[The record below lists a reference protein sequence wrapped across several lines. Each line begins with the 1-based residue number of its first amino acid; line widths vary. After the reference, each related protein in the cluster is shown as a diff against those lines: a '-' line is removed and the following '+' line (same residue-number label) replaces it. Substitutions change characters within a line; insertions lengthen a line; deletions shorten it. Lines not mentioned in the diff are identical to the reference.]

1 MKKKLLSLLLVL
13 VMAAALL
20 PTAAFAGNTTQVTL
34 PDYLEPWRDYYT
46 IDNYDPYT
54 DSYGIYELNA
64 TFDSTQGDVN
74 YPRRANPGEMVSVWI
89 YPANGYKINQVFVK
103 LDEYGVE
110 WTSYGNASAIQFYMP
125 SHNVDISVSF
135 TPVGTGMYEL
145 GYVDYPDN
153 TVRVSFTDS
162 NGYSISSANAGDRVT
177 MTVNTVAGYKIK
189 SVSQNNYVGN
199 ITNGY
204 YSYDSTQ
211 FSYTFTMPSSDT
223 SFTINTEAAGAYSIS
238 VSSANSYYGSV
249 SIKNGIEKAN
259 RGDTVTFTVKPGYQY
274 ILKSVSVYTND
285 GYRSDVQVNRD
296 KYDWNTF
303 SFTMPAAN
311 VVIAPTYTSDY
322 YTVSVDADSHGT
334 VSVEAEP
341 AGTNAYY
348 GIKNEYVYI
357 NTDPNTGYKVKSVTV
372 YDKYNDSIKVYET
385 STSGRY
391 YFTMPDCNVT
401 VKVEFTPRTMTNPF
415 TDVRST
421 DWFYDAVNYVYSEG
435 IMDGT
440 SVYMF
445 SPNNATSRGMLVT
458 ILWRLAGQ
466 PVVTGTSFS
475 DVSSSSYY
483 YYAVLWASK
492 YGIVDGV
499 GNNKFAPDQA
509 ITREQFAVILYRYA
523 QHCGY
528 STSASSMLTGYADS
542 NKISSY
548 ALTAMRWACGAGL
561 FEGDERA
568 NLSPQ
573 GQTTRAAAAKL
584 LMTFE
589 ENVAK

>member
-13 VMAAALL
+13 VMAATLL
-20 PTAAFAGNTTQVTL
+20 PTGAFALQVEL
-34 PDYLEPWRDYYT
+34 PEYLEPWRPVYT

-54 DSYGIYELNA
+54 DSYGYYEI
-64 TFDSTQGDVN
+64 TPSCDSTKGSVTLSRN
-74 YPRRANPGEMVSVWI
+74 RANYGDNVTVQI
-89 YPANGYKINQVFVK
+89 YPAAGYRINTVFVQ
-103 LDEYGVE
+103 DYEGVRNYGDA
-110 WTSYGNASAIQFYMP
+110 YMIQFDCRGDT
-125 SHNVDISVSF
+125 VVEVSF
-135 TPVGTGMYEL
+135 IEVGTGMYEL

-162 NGYSISSANAGDRVT
+162 RGYAISSANEGDIVT
-177 MTVNTVAGYKIK
+177 MTVNTVSGYKIK
-189 SVSQNNYVGN
+189 SVAYNNSLGY
-199 ITNGY
+199 ITGGY

-211 FSYTFTMPSSDT
+211 FSYTFTMEARDT
-223 SFTINTEAAGAYSIS
+223 YFTINTEATGAYSIS

-259 RGDTVTFTVKPGYQY
+259 YGDTVTFTVRPAYQY

-285 GYRSDVQVNRD
+285 SYRQSIQVTRD

-303 SFTMPAAN
+303 SFTMPNAS

-322 YTVSVDADSHGT
+322 YTISVDGGSHGS
-334 VSVEAEP
+334 VSIEAEP
-341 AGTNAYY
+341 AGTNSYY
-348 GIKNEYVYI
+348 GIRNEYVYI
-357 NTDPNTGYKVKSVTV
+357 DATPNTGYKVKSVTV
-372 YDKYNDSIKVYET
+372 VDKYNDSIKVYES
-385 STSGRY
+385 STANRY
-391 YFTMPDCNVT
+391 YFTMPDSNVT
-401 VKVEFTPRTMTNPF
+401 VNVEFTPRVMSNPF

-475 DVSSSSYY
+475 DVSSSAYY

-492 YGIVDGV
+492 YGIVDGL
-499 GNNKFAPDQA
+499 GNNMFGPDQA

-528 STSASSMLTGYADS
+528 STSANSTLVGYADS

-568 NLSPQ
+568 NLNPQ

-584 LMTFE
+584 LMTFQ

>member
-13 VMAAALL
+13 VMAATLL
-20 PTAAFAGNTTQVTL
+20 PTGAFALQVEL
-34 PDYLEPWRDYYT
+34 PEYLEPWRDIYT
-46 IDNYDPYT
+46 PDNYDPYT
-54 DSYGIYELNA
+54 DSYGYYEI
-64 TFDSTQGDVN
+64 TPSYDSTKGSVTLSRN
-74 YPRRANPGEMVSVWI
+74 RANYEEDVVVQI
-89 YPANGYKINQVFVK
+89 YPANGYRINTVFVI
-103 LDEYGVE
+103 DNFGVRNFND
-110 WTSYGNASAIQFYMP
+110 SSMIQFTCRGDTT
-125 SHNVDISVSF
+125 VEVSF
-135 TPVGTGMYEL
+135 TEYGTGMYEL

-153 TVRVSFTDS
+153 TVRVSFTDYR
-162 NGYSISSANAGDRVT
+162 GYAISSANEGDIVN
-177 MTVNTVAGYKIK
+177 MTVNTVSGYKIK
-189 SVSQNNYVGN
+189 SVAYNNSLGY

-211 FSYTFTMPSSDT
+211 FTYQFKMPASDT
-223 SFTINTEAAGAYSIS
+223 SFTINTEATGNYTIS
-238 VSSANSYYGSV
+238 VSNANSYYGSV

-259 RGDTVTFTVKPGYQY
+259 YGDTVTFTVRPAYQY

-285 GYRSDVQVNRD
+285 SYRQSIQVTRD

-303 SFTMPAAN
+303 SFTMPASS

-322 YTVSVDADSHGT
+322 YTISVDGGSHGS
-334 VSVEAEP
+334 VSIEAEP
-341 AGTNAYY
+341 AGTNSYY
-348 GIKNEYVYI
+348 GIRNEYVYI
-357 NTDPNTGYKVKSVTV
+357 DATPNTGYKVKSVTV
-372 YDKYNDSIKVYET
+372 VDKYNDSIKVYES
-385 STSGRY
+385 STANRY
-391 YFTMPDCNVT
+391 YFTMPDSNVT
-401 VKVEFTPRTMTNPF
+401 VNVEFTPRVMSNPF

-458 ILWRLAGQ
+458 ILWRLAGE

-492 YGIVDGV
+492 YGIVDGL
-499 GNNKFAPDQA
+499 GNNMFGPDQA

-528 STSASSMLTGYADS
+528 STSANSTLVGYADS

-568 NLSPQ
+568 NLNPQ

-584 LMTFE
+584 LMTFQ

>member
-13 VMAAALL
+13 VMAATLL
-20 PTAAFAGNTTQVTL
+20 PTGAFALQVEL
-34 PDYLEPWRDYYT
+34 PPYLEPWRPVYT

-54 DSYGIYELNA
+54 DSYGYYEI
-64 TFDSTQGDVN
+64 TPSCDSTKGSVTLSRN
-74 YPRRANPGEMVSVWI
+74 RANYGDNVTVQI
-89 YPANGYKINQVFVK
+89 YPAAGYRINTVFVQ
-103 LDEYGVE
+103 DYEGVRNYGDA
-110 WTSYGNASAIQFYMP
+110 YMIQFDCRGDT
-125 SHNVDISVSF
+125 VVEVSF
-135 TPVGTGMYEL
+135 IEVGTGMYEL

-162 NGYSISSANAGDRVT
+162 RGYAISSANQGDTVT
-177 MTVNTVAGYKIK
+177 MTVNTVSGYKIK
-189 SVSQNNYVGN
+189 SVAYSNSLGY
-199 ITNGY
+199 ITGGY

-211 FSYTFTMPSSDT
+211 FSYTFTMEARDT
-223 SFTINTEAAGAYSIS
+223 YFTINTEATGAYSIS

-259 RGDTVTFTVKPGYQY
+259 YGDTVTFTVRPAYQY

-285 GYRSDVQVNRD
+285 SYRQSIQVTRD

-303 SFTMPAAN
+303 SFTMPNAS

-322 YTVSVDADSHGT
+322 YTISVDGGSHGS
-334 VSVEAEP
+334 VSIEAEP
-341 AGTNAYY
+341 AGTNSYY
-348 GIKNEYVYI
+348 GIRNEYVYI
-357 NTDPNTGYKVKSVTV
+357 DATPNTGYKVKSVTV
-372 YDKYNDSIKVYET
+372 VDKYNDSIKVYES
-385 STSGRY
+385 STANRY
-391 YFTMPDCNVT
+391 YFTMPDSNVT
-401 VKVEFTPRTMTNPF
+401 VNVEFTPRVMSNPF

-458 ILWRLAGQ
+458 ILWRLAGE

-492 YGIVDGV
+492 YGIVDGL
-499 GNNKFAPDQA
+499 GNNMFGPDQA

-528 STSASSMLTGYADS
+528 STSANSTLVGYADS

-568 NLSPQ
+568 NLNPQ

-584 LMTFE
+584 LMTFQ

>member
-13 VMAAALL
+13 VMAATLL
-20 PTAAFAGNTTQVTL
+20 PTGAFALQVEL
-34 PDYLEPWRDYYT
+34 PEYLEPWRPVYT

-54 DSYGIYELNA
+54 DSYGYYEI
-64 TFDSTQGDVN
+64 TPSCDSTKGSVTLSRN
-74 YPRRANPGEMVSVWI
+74 RANYGDNVTVQI
-89 YPANGYKINQVFVK
+89 YPAAGYRINTVFVQ
-103 LDEYGVE
+103 DYEGVRNYGDA
-110 WTSYGNASAIQFYMP
+110 YMIQFDCRGDT
-125 SHNVDISVSF
+125 VVEVSF
-135 TPVGTGMYEL
+135 IEVGTGMYEL

-162 NGYSISSANAGDRVT
+162 RGYAISSANEGDIVT
-177 MTVNTVAGYKIK
+177 MTVNTVSGYKIK
-189 SVSQNNYVGN
+189 SVAYNNSLGY
-199 ITNGY
+199 ITGGY

-211 FSYTFTMPSSDT
+211 FSYTFTMEDRDT
-223 SFTINTEAAGAYSIS
+223 YFTINTEATGNYTIS
-238 VSSANSYYGSV
+238 VSNANSYYGSV

-259 RGDTVTFTVKPGYQY
+259 YGDTVTFTVRPAYQY

-285 GYRSDVQVNRD
+285 SYRQSIQVTRD

-303 SFTMPAAN
+303 SFTMPNAS

-322 YTVSVDADSHGT
+322 YTISVDGGSHGS
-334 VSVEAEP
+334 VSIEAEP
-341 AGTNAYY
+341 AGTNSYY
-348 GIKNEYVYI
+348 GIRNEYVYI
-357 NTDPNTGYKVKSVTV
+357 DATPNTGYKVKSVTV
-372 YDKYNDSIKVYET
+372 VDKYNDSIKVYES
-385 STSGRY
+385 STANRY
-391 YFTMPDCNVT
+391 YFTMPDSNVT
-401 VKVEFTPRTMTNPF
+401 VNVEFTPRVMSNPF
-415 TDVRST
+415 TDVKST

-458 ILWRLAGQ
+458 ILWRLAGE

-492 YGIVDGV
+492 YGIVDGL
-499 GNNKFAPDQA
+499 GNNMFGPDQA

-528 STSASSMLTGYADS
+528 STSANSTLVGYADS

-568 NLSPQ
+568 NLNPQ

-584 LMTFE
+584 LMTFQ

>member
-13 VMAAALL
+13 VMAATLL
-20 PTAAFAGNTTQVTL
+20 PTGAFALQVEL
-34 PDYLEPWRDYYT
+34 PSYLEPWRDIYT
-46 IDNYDPYT
+46 PDNYDPYT
-54 DSYGIYELNA
+54 DSYGYYEI
-64 TFDSTQGDVN
+64 TPSYDSTKGSVTLSRN
-74 YPRRANPGEMVSVWI
+74 RANYDDTVLVQI
-89 YPANGYKINQVFVK
+89 YPANGYRINTVFVI
-103 LDEYGVE
+103 DNYGVRNYND
-110 WTSYGNASAIQFYMP
+110 SSMIQFTCRGDTT
-125 SHNVDISVSF
+125 VEVSF
-135 TPVGTGMYEL
+135 TEYGYGMYEL
-145 GYVDYPDN
+145 GYIDYPDN
-153 TVRVSFTDS
+153 TVSVSFTDAR
-162 NGYSISSANAGDRVT
+162 GYSIGSANAGDIVN
-177 MTVNTVAGYKIK
+177 MTVNAKSGYKIK
-189 SVSQNNYVGN
+189 SVSYSNYLGN

-204 YSYDSTQ
+204 YSYDSTRFTYQ
-211 FSYTFTMPSSDT
+211 FTMPASDT
-223 SFTINTEAAGAYSIS
+223 YFTINTEATGNYTIS
-238 VSSANSYYGSV
+238 VSNANSYYGSV

-259 RGDTVTFTVKPGYQY
+259 YGDTVTFTVRPAYQY

-285 GYRSDVQVNRD
+285 GYRSEVQVTRD

-303 SFTMPAAN
+303 SFTMPAAG

-322 YTVSVDADSHGT
+322 YTISVDGGSHGS
-334 VSVEAEP
+334 VSIEAEP
-341 AGTNAYY
+341 AGTNSYY
-348 GIKNEYVYI
+348 GIRNEYVYI
-357 NTDPNTGYKVKSVTV
+357 DATPNTGYKVKSVTV
-372 YDKYNDSIKVYET
+372 VDKYNDSIKVYES
-385 STSGRY
+385 STANRY
-391 YFTMPDCNVT
+391 YFTMPDSNVT
-401 VKVEFTPRTMTNPF
+401 VNVEFTPRVMSNPF
-415 TDVRST
+415 TDVKST

-458 ILWRLAGQ
+458 ILWRLAGE

-492 YGIVDGV
+492 YGIIDGL
-499 GNNKFAPDQA
+499 GNNMFGPDQA

-528 STSASSMLTGYADS
+528 STSANSTLVGYADS

-568 NLSPQ
+568 NLNPQ

-584 LMTFE
+584 LMTFQ

>member
-13 VMAAALL
+13 VMAATLL
-20 PTAAFAGNTTQVTL
+20 PTGAFALQVEL
-34 PDYLEPWRDYYT
+34 PPYLEPWRPVYT

-54 DSYGIYELNA
+54 DSYGYYEI
-64 TFDSTQGDVN
+64 TPSYDSTKGSVTLSRN
-74 YPRRANPGEMVSVWI
+74 RANYEEDVVVQI
-89 YPANGYKINQVFVK
+89 YPANGYRINTVFVI
-103 LDEYGVE
+103 DNFGVRNFND
-110 WTSYGNASAIQFYMP
+110 SSMIQFTCRGDTT
-125 SHNVDISVSF
+125 VEVSF
-135 TPVGTGMYEL
+135 TEYGTGMYEL

-153 TVRVSFTDS
+153 TVRVSFTDYR
-162 NGYSISSANAGDRVT
+162 GYAISSANEGDIVN
-177 MTVNTVAGYKIK
+177 MTVNTVSGYKIK
-189 SVSQNNYVGN
+189 SVAYNNSLGY
-199 ITNGY
+199 ITGGY

-211 FSYTFTMPSSDT
+211 FTYQFTMEARDT
-223 SFTINTEAAGAYSIS
+223 YFTINTEATGNYTIS
-238 VSSANSYYGSV
+238 VSNANSYYGSV

-259 RGDTVTFTVKPGYQY
+259 YGDTVTFTVRPAYQY

-285 GYRSDVQVNRD
+285 SYRQSIQVTRD

-303 SFTMPAAN
+303 SFTMPNAS

-322 YTVSVDADSHGT
+322 YTISVDGGSHGS
-334 VSVEAEP
+334 VSIEAEP
-341 AGTNAYY
+341 AGTNSYY
-348 GIKNEYVYI
+348 GIRNEYVYI
-357 NTDPNTGYKVKSVTV
+357 DATPNTGYKVKSVTV
-372 YDKYNDSIKVYET
+372 VDKYNDSIKVYES
-385 STSGRY
+385 STANRY
-391 YFTMPDCNVT
+391 YFTMPDSNVT
-401 VKVEFTPRTMTNPF
+401 VNVEFTPRVMSNPF

-458 ILWRLAGQ
+458 ILWRLAGE

-475 DVSSSSYY
+475 DVSSSAYY

-492 YGIVDGV
+492 YGIVDGL
-499 GNNKFAPDQA
+499 GNNMFGPDQA

-528 STSASSMLTGYADS
+528 STSANSTLVGYADS

-568 NLSPQ
+568 NLNPQ

-584 LMTFE
+584 LMTFQ

>member
-13 VMAAALL
+13 VMAATLL
-20 PTAAFAGNTTQVTL
+20 PTGAFALQVEL
-34 PDYLEPWRDYYT
+34 PEYLEPWRDIYT
-46 IDNYDPYT
+46 PDNYDPYT
-54 DSYGIYELNA
+54 DSYGYYEI
-64 TFDSTQGDVN
+64 TPSYDSTKGSVTLSRN
-74 YPRRANPGEMVSVWI
+74 RANYEEDVVVQI
-89 YPANGYKINQVFVK
+89 YPANGYRINTVFVI
-103 LDEYGVE
+103 DNFGVRNFND
-110 WTSYGNASAIQFYMP
+110 SSMIQFTCRGDTT
-125 SHNVDISVSF
+125 VEVSF
-135 TPVGTGMYEL
+135 TEYGTGMYEL

-153 TVRVSFTDS
+153 TVRVSFTDYR
-162 NGYSISSANAGDRVT
+162 GYAISSANEGDIVN
-177 MTVNTVAGYKIK
+177 MTVNTVSGYKIK
-189 SVSQNNYVGN
+189 SVAYNNSLGY
-199 ITNGY
+199 ITGGY

-211 FSYTFTMPSSDT
+211 FTYQFTMEARDT
-223 SFTINTEAAGAYSIS
+223 YFTINTEATGNYTIS
-238 VSSANSYYGSV
+238 VSNANSYYGSV

-259 RGDTVTFTVKPGYQY
+259 YGDTVTFTVRPAYQY
-274 ILKSVSVYTND
+274 LLKSVSVYTND
-285 GYRSDVQVNRD
+285 SYRQSIQVTRD

-303 SFTMPAAN
+303 SFTMPNAS

-322 YTVSVDADSHGT
+322 YTISVDGGSHGS
-334 VSVEAEP
+334 VSIEAEP
-341 AGTNAYY
+341 AGTNSYY
-348 GIKNEYVYI
+348 GIRNEYVYI
-357 NTDPNTGYKVKSVTV
+357 DATPNTGYKVKSVTV
-372 YDKYNDSIKVYET
+372 VDKYNDSIRVYES
-385 STSGRY
+385 STANRY
-391 YFTMPDCNVT
+391 YFTMPDSNVT
-401 VKVEFTPRTMTNPF
+401 VNVEFTPRVMSNPF

-458 ILWRLAGQ
+458 ILWRLAGE

-475 DVSSSSYY
+475 DVSSSAYY

-492 YGIVDGV
+492 YGIVDGL
-499 GNNKFAPDQA
+499 GNNMFGPDQA

-528 STSASSMLTGYADS
+528 STSANSTLVGYADS

-568 NLSPQ
+568 NLNPQ

-584 LMTFE
+584 LMTFQ

>member
-13 VMAAALL
+13 VMAATLL
-20 PTAAFAGNTTQVTL
+20 PTGAFALQVEL
-34 PDYLEPWRDYYT
+34 PPYLEPWRDIYT
-46 IDNYDPYT
+46 PDNYDPYT
-54 DSYGIYELNA
+54 DSYGYYEI
-64 TFDSTQGDVN
+64 TPSYDSTKGSVTLSRN
-74 YPRRANPGEMVSVWI
+74 RANYEEDVVVQI
-89 YPANGYKINQVFVK
+89 YPANGYRINTVFVI
-103 LDEYGVE
+103 DNFGVRNFND
-110 WTSYGNASAIQFYMP
+110 SSMIQFTCRGDTT
-125 SHNVDISVSF
+125 VEVSF
-135 TPVGTGMYEL
+135 TEYGTGMYEL

-153 TVRVSFTDS
+153 TVRVSFTDYR
-162 NGYSISSANAGDRVT
+162 GYAISSANEGDIVN
-177 MTVNTVAGYKIK
+177 MTVNTVSGYKIK
-189 SVSQNNYVGN
+189 SVTQNNYVGN

-211 FSYTFTMPSSDT
+211 FTYQFTMEARDT
-223 SFTINTEAAGAYSIS
+223 YFTINTEATGNYTIS
-238 VSSANSYYGSV
+238 VSNANSYYGSV

-259 RGDTVTFTVKPGYQY
+259 YGDTVTFTVRPAYQY

-285 GYRSDVQVNRD
+285 SYRQSIQVTRD

-303 SFTMPAAN
+303 SFTMPAAG

-322 YTVSVDADSHGT
+322 YTISVDGGSHGS
-334 VSVEAEP
+334 VSIEAEP
-341 AGTNAYY
+341 AGTNSYY
-348 GIKNEYVYI
+348 GIRNEYVYI
-357 NTDPNTGYKVKSVTV
+357 DATPNTGYKVKSVTV
-372 YDKYNDSIKVYET
+372 VDKYNDSIKVYES
-385 STSGRY
+385 STANRY
-391 YFTMPDCNVT
+391 YFTMPDSNVT
-401 VKVEFTPRTMTNPF
+401 VNVEFTPRVMSNPF

-492 YGIVDGV
+492 YGIVDGL
-499 GNNKFAPDQA
+499 GNNMFGPDQA

-528 STSASSMLTGYADS
+528 STSANSTLVGYADS

-568 NLSPQ
+568 NLNPQ

-584 LMTFE
+584 LMTFQ

>member
-13 VMAAALL
+13 VMAATLL
-20 PTAAFAGNTTQVTL
+20 PTGAFALQVEL
-34 PDYLEPWRDYYT
+34 PEYLEPWRDIYT
-46 IDNYDPYT
+46 PDNYDPYT
-54 DSYGIYELNA
+54 DSYGYYEI
-64 TFDSTQGDVN
+64 TPSYDSTKGSVTLSRN
-74 YPRRANPGEMVSVWI
+74 RANYKEDVVVQI
-89 YPANGYKINQVFVK
+89 YPANGYRINTVFVI
-103 LDEYGVE
+103 DNFGVRNFND
-110 WTSYGNASAIQFYMP
+110 SSMIQFTCRGDTT
-125 SHNVDISVSF
+125 VEVSF
-135 TPVGTGMYEL
+135 TEYGTGMYEL

-162 NGYSISSANAGDRVT
+162 RGYAISSANQGDTVT
-177 MTVNTVAGYKIK
+177 MTVNTVSGYKIK
-189 SVSQNNYVGN
+189 SVAYNNSLGY
-199 ITNGY
+199 ITGGY

-211 FSYTFTMPSSDT
+211 FSYTFTMEDRDT
-223 SFTINTEAAGAYSIS
+223 YFTINTEATGNYTIS
-238 VSSANSYYGSV
+238 VSNANSYYGSV

-259 RGDTVTFTVKPGYQY
+259 YGDTVTFTVRPAYQY

-285 GYRSDVQVNRD
+285 SYRQSIQVTRD

-303 SFTMPAAN
+303 SFTMPAAG

-322 YTVSVDADSHGT
+322 YTISVDGGSHGS
-334 VSVEAEP
+334 VSIEAEP
-341 AGTNAYY
+341 AGTNSYY
-348 GIKNEYVYI
+348 GIRNEYVYI
-357 NTDPNTGYKVKSVTV
+357 DATPNTGYKVKSVTV
-372 YDKYNDSIKVYET
+372 VDKYNDSIKVYES
-385 STSGRY
+385 STANRY
-391 YFTMPDCNVT
+391 YFTMPDSNVT
-401 VKVEFTPRTMTNPF
+401 VKVEFTPRVMSNPF

-458 ILWRLAGQ
+458 ILWRLAGE

-492 YGIVDGV
+492 YGIVDGL
-499 GNNKFAPDQA
+499 GNNMFGPDQA

-528 STSASSMLTGYADS
+528 STSANSTLVGYADS

-568 NLSPQ
+568 NLNPQ

-584 LMTFE
+584 LMTFQ

>member
-13 VMAAALL
+13 VMAATLL
-20 PTAAFAGNTTQVTL
+20 PSSAFAYQEIVN
-34 PDYLEPWRDYYT
+34 DYDPWRDYYT
-46 IDNYDPYT
+46 IDNYDPNTGDTGYYAIET
-54 DSYGIYELNA
+54 SYEK
-64 TFDSTQGDVN
+64 TQGSV
-74 YPRRANPGEMVSVWI
+74 YVSSTRADYDEMVTVQV
-89 YPANGYKINQVFVK
+89 YPANGYKINTIFVQ
-103 LDEYGVE
+103 DGNGVRNFN
-110 WTSYGNASAIQFYMP
+110 GASAFQFKCYGDTM
-125 SHNVDISVSF
+125 IEVSF
-135 TPVGTGMYEL
+135 IEVGTGMYEL

-153 TVRVSFTDS
+153 TVRVSFTDYR
-162 NGYSISSANAGDRVT
+162 GYAISSANAGETVN

-189 SVSQNNYVGN
+189 SVTQNNYVGN

-223 SFTINTEAAGAYSIS
+223 YFTINTEAAGAYSIS
-238 VSSANSYYGSV
+238 VSSANSFYGSV

-259 RGDTVTFTVKPGYQY
+259 YGDTVTFTVKPGYQY

-285 GYRSDVQVNRD
+285 SYKSTVQVTRD

-303 SFTMPAAN
+303 SFTMPNAS

-322 YTVSVDADSHGT
+322 YTISVDGGSHGS
-334 VSVEAEP
+334 VSIEAEP

-348 GIKNEYVYI
+348 GIHNEYVYV
-357 NTDPNTGYKVKSVTV
+357 TADPNSGYKVKSVTV
-372 YDKYNDSIKVYET
+372 YDKYNDSIRVYES
-385 STSGRY
+385 STANRY
-391 YFTMPDCNVT
+391 YFTMPDSNVT
-401 VKVEFTPRTMTNPF
+401 VNVEFTPRVMSNPF

-458 ILWRLAGQ
+458 ILWRLAGE

-492 YGIVDGV
+492 YGIVDGL
-499 GNNKFAPDQA
+499 GNNMFGPDQA

-528 STSASSMLTGYADS
+528 STSANSTLVGYADS

-568 NLSPQ
+568 NLNPQ

-584 LMTFE
+584 LMTFQ

>member
-13 VMAAALL
+13 VMAATLL
-20 PTAAFAGNTTQVTL
+20 PTGAFALQVEL
-34 PDYLEPWRDYYT
+34 PPYLEPWRPVYT

-54 DSYGIYELNA
+54 DSYGYYEI
-64 TFDSTQGDVN
+64 TPSCDSTKGSVTLSRN
-74 YPRRANPGEMVSVWI
+74 RANYGDNVTVQI
-89 YPANGYKINQVFVK
+89 YPAAGYRINTVFVQ
-103 LDEYGVE
+103 DYEGVRNYGDA
-110 WTSYGNASAIQFYMP
+110 YMIQFDCRGDT
-125 SHNVDISVSF
+125 VVEVSF
-135 TPVGTGMYEL
+135 IEVGTGMYEL

-162 NGYSISSANAGDRVT
+162 RGYAISSANEGDIVT
-177 MTVNTVAGYKIK
+177 MTVNTVSGYKIK
-189 SVSQNNYVGN
+189 SVAYNNSLGY
-199 ITNGY
+199 ITGGY

-211 FSYTFTMPSSDT
+211 FSYTFTMEDRDT
-223 SFTINTEAAGAYSIS
+223 YFTINTEATGNYTIS
-238 VSSANSYYGSV
+238 VSNANSYYGSV

-259 RGDTVTFTVKPGYQY
+259 YGDTVTFTVRPAYQY
-274 ILKSVSVYTND
+274 LLKSVSVYTND
-285 GYRSDVQVNRD
+285 SYRQSIQVTRD

-303 SFTMPAAN
+303 SFTMPAAG

-322 YTVSVDADSHGT
+322 YTISVDGGSHGS
-334 VSVEAEP
+334 VSIEAEP
-341 AGTNAYY
+341 AGINSYY
-348 GIKNEYVYI
+348 GIRNEYVYI
-357 NTDPNTGYKVKSVTV
+357 DATPNTGYKVKSVTV
-372 YDKYNDSIKVYET
+372 VDKYNDSIKVYES
-385 STSGRY
+385 STANRY
-391 YFTMPDCNVT
+391 YFTMPDSNVT
-401 VKVEFTPRTMTNPF
+401 VNVEFTPRVMSNPF

-458 ILWRLAGQ
+458 ILWRLAGE

-492 YGIVDGV
+492 YGIVDGL
-499 GNNKFAPDQA
+499 GNNMFGPDQA

-528 STSASSMLTGYADS
+528 STSANSTLVGYADS

-568 NLSPQ
+568 NLNPQ

-584 LMTFE
+584 LMTFQ

>member
-13 VMAAALL
+13 VMAATLL
-20 PTAAFAGNTTQVTL
+20 PTGAFALQVEL
-34 PDYLEPWRDYYT
+34 PEYLEPWRPVYT

-54 DSYGIYELNA
+54 DSYGYYEI
-64 TFDSTQGDVN
+64 TPSCDSTKGSVTLSRN
-74 YPRRANPGEMVSVWI
+74 RANYGDNVTVQI
-89 YPANGYKINQVFVK
+89 YPAAGYRINTVFVQ
-103 LDEYGVE
+103 DYEGVRNYGDA
-110 WTSYGNASAIQFYMP
+110 YMIQFDCRGDT
-125 SHNVDISVSF
+125 VVEVSF
-135 TPVGTGMYEL
+135 IEVGTGMYEL

-162 NGYSISSANAGDRVT
+162 RGYAISSANEGDIVT
-177 MTVNTVAGYKIK
+177 MTVNTVSGYKIK
-189 SVSQNNYVGN
+189 SVAYNNSLGY
-199 ITNGY
+199 ITGGY

-211 FSYTFTMPSSDT
+211 FSYTFTMEDRDT
-223 SFTINTEAAGAYSIS
+223 YFTINTEATGNYTIS
-238 VSSANSYYGSV
+238 VSNANSYYGSV

-259 RGDTVTFTVKPGYQY
+259 YGDTVTFTVRPAYQY
-274 ILKSVSVYTND
+274 LLKSVSVYTND
-285 GYRSDVQVNRD
+285 SYRQSIQVTRD

-303 SFTMPAAN
+303 SFTMPNAS

-322 YTVSVDADSHGT
+322 YTISVDGGSHGS
-334 VSVEAEP
+334 VSIEAEP
-341 AGTNAYY
+341 AGTNSYY
-348 GIKNEYVYI
+348 GIRNEYVYI
-357 NTDPNTGYKVKSVTV
+357 DATPNTGYKVKSVTV
-372 YDKYNDSIKVYET
+372 VDKYNDSIKVYES
-385 STSGRY
+385 STANRY
-391 YFTMPDCNVT
+391 YFTMPDSNVT
-401 VKVEFTPRTMTNPF
+401 VNVEFTPRVMSNPF

-458 ILWRLAGQ
+458 ILWRLAGE

-492 YGIVDGV
+492 YGIVDGL
-499 GNNKFAPDQA
+499 GNNMFGPDQA

-528 STSASSMLTGYADS
+528 STSANSTLVGYADS

-568 NLSPQ
+568 NLNPQ

-584 LMTFE
+584 LMTFQ

>member
-13 VMAAALL
+13 VMAATLL
-20 PTAAFAGNTTQVTL
+20 PTGAFALQVEL
-34 PDYLEPWRDYYT
+34 PEYLEPWRDIYT
-46 IDNYDPYT
+46 PDNYDPYT
-54 DSYGIYELNA
+54 DSYGYYEI
-64 TFDSTQGDVN
+64 TPSYDSTKGSVTLSRN
-74 YPRRANPGEMVSVWI
+74 RANYEEDVVVQI
-89 YPANGYKINQVFVK
+89 YPANGYRINTVFVI
-103 LDEYGVE
+103 DNFGVRNFND
-110 WTSYGNASAIQFYMP
+110 SSMIQFTCRGDTT
-125 SHNVDISVSF
+125 VEVSF
-135 TPVGTGMYEL
+135 TEYGTGMYEL

-153 TVRVSFTDS
+153 TVRVSFTDYR
-162 NGYSISSANAGDRVT
+162 GYAISSANEGDIVN
-177 MTVNTVAGYKIK
+177 MTVNTVSGYKIK
-189 SVSQNNYVGN
+189 SVAYNNSLGY
-199 ITNGY
+199 ITGGY

-211 FSYTFTMPSSDT
+211 FSYTFTMEDRDT
-223 SFTINTEAAGAYSIS
+223 YFTINTEATGNYTIS
-238 VSSANSYYGSV
+238 VSNANSYYGSV

-259 RGDTVTFTVKPGYQY
+259 YGDTVTFTVRPAYQY

-285 GYRSDVQVNRD
+285 SYRQSIQVTRD

-303 SFTMPAAN
+303 SFTMPNAS

-322 YTVSVDADSHGT
+322 YTISVDGGSHGS
-334 VSVEAEP
+334 VSIEAEP
-341 AGTNAYY
+341 AGTNSYY
-348 GIKNEYVYI
+348 GIRNEYVYI
-357 NTDPNTGYKVKSVTV
+357 DATPNTGYKVKSVTV
-372 YDKYNDSIKVYET
+372 VDKYNDSIRVYES
-385 STSGRY
+385 STANRY
-391 YFTMPDCNVT
+391 YFTMPDSNVT
-401 VKVEFTPRTMTNPF
+401 VNVEFTPRVMSNPF

-435 IMDGT
+435 IMNGT

-475 DVSSSSYY
+475 DVSSSAYY

-492 YGIVDGV
+492 YGIVDGL
-499 GNNKFAPDQA
+499 GNNMFGPDQA

-528 STSASSMLTGYADS
+528 STSANSTLVGYADS

-568 NLSPQ
+568 NLNPQ

-584 LMTFE
+584 LMTFQ

>member
-13 VMAAALL
+13 VMAATLL
-20 PTAAFAGNTTQVTL
+20 PTGAFALQVEL
-34 PDYLEPWRDYYT
+34 PPYLEPWRPVYT

-54 DSYGIYELNA
+54 DSYGYYEI
-64 TFDSTQGDVN
+64 TPSCDSTKGSVTLSRN
-74 YPRRANPGEMVSVWI
+74 RANYGDNVTVQI
-89 YPANGYKINQVFVK
+89 YPAAGYRINTVFVQ
-103 LDEYGVE
+103 DYEGVRNYGDA
-110 WTSYGNASAIQFYMP
+110 YMIQFDCRGDT
-125 SHNVDISVSF
+125 VVEVSF
-135 TPVGTGMYEL
+135 IEVGTGMYEL

-162 NGYSISSANAGDRVT
+162 RGYAISSANEGDIVT
-177 MTVNTVAGYKIK
+177 MTVNTVSGYKIK
-189 SVSQNNYVGN
+189 SVAYNNSLGY
-199 ITNGY
+199 ITGGY

-211 FSYTFTMPSSDT
+211 FSYTFTMEDRDT
-223 SFTINTEAAGAYSIS
+223 YFTINTEATGNYTIS
-238 VSSANSYYGSV
+238 VSNANSYYGSV

-259 RGDTVTFTVKPGYQY
+259 YGDTVTFTVRPAYQY
-274 ILKSVSVYTND
+274 LLKSVSVYTND
-285 GYRSDVQVNRD
+285 SYRQSIQVTRD

-303 SFTMPAAN
+303 SFTMPNAS

-322 YTVSVDADSHGT
+322 YTISVDGGSHGS
-334 VSVEAEP
+334 VSIEAEP
-341 AGTNAYY
+341 AGTNSYY
-348 GIKNEYVYI
+348 GIRNEYVYI
-357 NTDPNTGYKVKSVTV
+357 DATPNTGYKVKSVTV
-372 YDKYNDSIKVYET
+372 VDKYNDSIKVYES
-385 STSGRY
+385 STANRY
-391 YFTMPDCNVT
+391 YFTMPDSNVT
-401 VKVEFTPRTMTNPF
+401 VNVEFTPRVMSNPF

-458 ILWRLAGQ
+458 ILWRLAGE

-492 YGIVDGV
+492 YGIVDGL
-499 GNNKFAPDQA
+499 GNNMFGPDQA

-528 STSASSMLTGYADS
+528 STSANSTLVGYADS

-568 NLSPQ
+568 NLNPQ

-584 LMTFE
+584 LMTFQ

>member
-13 VMAAALL
+13 VMAATLL
-20 PTAAFAGNTTQVTL
+20 PTGAFALQVEL
-34 PDYLEPWRDYYT
+34 PEYLEPWRPVYT

-54 DSYGIYELNA
+54 DSYGYYEI
-64 TFDSTQGDVN
+64 TPSYDSTKGSVTLSRN
-74 YPRRANPGEMVSVWI
+74 RANYKEDVVVQI
-89 YPANGYKINQVFVK
+89 YPANGYRINTVFVI
-103 LDEYGVE
+103 DNFGVRNFND
-110 WTSYGNASAIQFYMP
+110 SSMIQFTCRGDTT
-125 SHNVDISVSF
+125 VEVSF
-135 TPVGTGMYEL
+135 TEYGTGMYEL
-145 GYVDYPDN
+145 GYIDYPDN
-153 TVRVSFTDS
+153 TVSVSFTDAR
-162 NGYSISSANAGDRVT
+162 GYSIGSANAGDIVN
-177 MTVNTVAGYKIK
+177 MTVNAKSGYKIK
-189 SVSQNNYVGN
+189 SVSYSNYLGN

-211 FSYTFTMPSSDT
+211 FTYQFAMPASNT
-223 SFTINTEAAGAYSIS
+223 YFTINTEATGNYTIS
-238 VSSANSYYGSV
+238 VSNANSYYGSV

-259 RGDTVTFTVKPGYQY
+259 YGDTVTFTVRPAYQY
-274 ILKSVSVYTND
+274 LLKSVSVYTND
-285 GYRSDVQVNRD
+285 SYRQSIQVTRD

-303 SFTMPAAN
+303 SFTMPNAS

-322 YTVSVDADSHGT
+322 YTISVDGGSHGS
-334 VSVEAEP
+334 VSIEAEP
-341 AGTNAYY
+341 AGTNSYY
-348 GIKNEYVYI
+348 GIRNEYVYI
-357 NTDPNTGYKVKSVTV
+357 DATPNTGYKVKSVTV
-372 YDKYNDSIKVYET
+372 VDKYNDSIKVYES
-385 STSGRY
+385 STANRY
-391 YFTMPDCNVT
+391 YFTMPDSNVT
-401 VKVEFTPRTMTNPF
+401 VKVEFTPRVMSNPF

-475 DVSSSSYY
+475 DVSSSAYY

-492 YGIVDGV
+492 YGIVDGL
-499 GNNKFAPDQA
+499 GNNMFGPDQA

-528 STSASSMLTGYADS
+528 STSANSTLVGYADS

-568 NLSPQ
+568 NLNPQ

-584 LMTFE
+584 LMTFQ

>member
-13 VMAAALL
+13 VMAATLL
-20 PTAAFAGNTTQVTL
+20 PTGAFALQVEL
-34 PDYLEPWRDYYT
+34 PEYLEPWRPVYT

-54 DSYGIYELNA
+54 DSYGYYEI
-64 TFDSTQGDVN
+64 TPSCDSTKGSVTLSRN
-74 YPRRANPGEMVSVWI
+74 RANYGDNVTVQI
-89 YPANGYKINQVFVK
+89 YPAAGYRINTVFVQ
-103 LDEYGVE
+103 DYEGVRNYGDA
-110 WTSYGNASAIQFYMP
+110 YMIQFDCRGDT
-125 SHNVDISVSF
+125 VVEVSF
-135 TPVGTGMYEL
+135 IEVGTGMYEL

-162 NGYSISSANAGDRVT
+162 RGYAISSANEGDIVT
-177 MTVNTVAGYKIK
+177 MTVNTVSGYKIK
-189 SVSQNNYVGN
+189 SVAYNNSLGY
-199 ITNGY
+199 ITGGY

-211 FSYTFTMPSSDT
+211 FSYTFTMEDRDT
-223 SFTINTEAAGAYSIS
+223 YFTINTEATGAYSIS

-259 RGDTVTFTVKPGYQY
+259 YGDTVTFTVRPAYQY

-285 GYRSDVQVNRD
+285 SYRQSIQVTRD

-303 SFTMPAAN
+303 GFTMPAAG

-322 YTVSVDADSHGT
+322 YTISVDGGSHGS
-334 VSVEAEP
+334 VSIEAEP
-341 AGTNAYY
+341 AGTNSYY
-348 GIKNEYVYI
+348 GIRNEYVYI
-357 NTDPNTGYKVKSVTV
+357 DATPNTGYKVKSVTV
-372 YDKYNDSIKVYET
+372 VDKYNDSIKVYES
-385 STSGRY
+385 STANRY
-391 YFTMPDCNVT
+391 YFTMPDSNVT
-401 VKVEFTPRTMTNPF
+401 VNVEFTPRVMSNPF
-415 TDVRST
+415 TDVKST

-435 IMDGT
+435 IMNGT

-475 DVSSSSYY
+475 DVSSSAYY

-492 YGIVDGV
+492 YGIVDGL
-499 GNNKFAPDQA
+499 GNNMFGPDQA

-528 STSASSMLTGYADS
+528 STSANSTLVGYADS

-568 NLSPQ
+568 NLNPQ

-584 LMTFE
+584 LMTFQ

>member
-13 VMAAALL
+13 VMAATLL
-20 PTAAFAGNTTQVTL
+20 PTGAFALQVEL
-34 PDYLEPWRDYYT
+34 PEYLEPWRPVYT

-54 DSYGIYELNA
+54 DSYGYYEI
-64 TFDSTQGDVN
+64 TPSCDSTKGSVTLSRN
-74 YPRRANPGEMVSVWI
+74 RANYGDNVTVQI
-89 YPANGYKINQVFVK
+89 YPAAGYRINTVFVQ
-103 LDEYGVE
+103 DYEGVRNYGDA
-110 WTSYGNASAIQFYMP
+110 YMIQFDCRGDT
-125 SHNVDISVSF
+125 VVEVSF
-135 TPVGTGMYEL
+135 IEVGTGMYEL

-162 NGYSISSANAGDRVT
+162 RGYAISSANEGDIVT
-177 MTVNTVAGYKIK
+177 MTVNTVSGYKIK
-189 SVSQNNYVGN
+189 SVAYNNSLGY
-199 ITNGY
+199 ITGGY

-211 FSYTFTMPSSDT
+211 FSYTFTMEDRDT
-223 SFTINTEAAGAYSIS
+223 YFTINTEATGNYTIS
-238 VSSANSYYGSV
+238 VSNANSYYGSV

-259 RGDTVTFTVKPGYQY
+259 YGDTVTFTVRPAYQY
-274 ILKSVSVYTND
+274 LLKSVSVYTND
-285 GYRSDVQVNRD
+285 SYRQSIQVTRD

-303 SFTMPAAN
+303 SFTMPNAS

-322 YTVSVDADSHGT
+322 YTISVDGGSHGS
-334 VSVEAEP
+334 VSIEAEP
-341 AGTNAYY
+341 AGTNSYY
-348 GIKNEYVYI
+348 GIRNEYVYI
-357 NTDPNTGYKVKSVTV
+357 DATPNTGYKVKSVTV
-372 YDKYNDSIKVYET
+372 VDKYNDSIKVYES
-385 STSGRY
+385 STANRY
-391 YFTMPDCNVT
+391 YFTMPDSNVT
-401 VKVEFTPRTMTNPF
+401 VNVEFTPRVMSNPF

-475 DVSSSSYY
+475 DVSSSAYY

-492 YGIVDGV
+492 YGIVDGL
-499 GNNKFAPDQA
+499 GNNMFGPDQA

-528 STSASSMLTGYADS
+528 STSASSTLVGYADS

-568 NLSPQ
+568 NLNPQ

-584 LMTFE
+584 LMTFQ

>member
-13 VMAAALL
+13 VMAATLL
-20 PTAAFAGNTTQVTL
+20 PTGAFAQQVEL
-34 PDYLEPWRDYYT
+34 PPYLEPGRPVYT

-54 DSYGIYELNA
+54 DSYGYYEI
-64 TFDSTQGDVN
+64 TPSCDSTKGSVTLSRN
-74 YPRRANPGEMVSVWI
+74 RANYGDNVTVQI
-89 YPANGYKINQVFVK
+89 YPAAGYRINTVFVQ
-103 LDEYGVE
+103 DYEGVRNYGDA
-110 WTSYGNASAIQFYMP
+110 YMIQFDCRGDT
-125 SHNVDISVSF
+125 VVEVSF
-135 TPVGTGMYEL
+135 IEVGTGMYEL

-162 NGYSISSANAGDRVT
+162 RGYAISSANEGDIVT
-177 MTVNTVAGYKIK
+177 MTVNTVSGYKIK
-189 SVSQNNYVGN
+189 SVAYNNSLGY
-199 ITNGY
+199 ITGGY

-211 FSYTFTMPSSDT
+211 FSYTFTMEDRDT
-223 SFTINTEAAGAYSIS
+223 YFTINTEATGNYTIS
-238 VSSANSYYGSV
+238 VSNANSYYGSV

-259 RGDTVTFTVKPGYQY
+259 YGDTVTFTVKPGYQY

-285 GYRSDVQVNRD
+285 SYRQSIQVTRD

-303 SFTMPAAN
+303 SFTMPNAS

-322 YTVSVDADSHGT
+322 YTISVDGGSHGS
-334 VSVEAEP
+334 VSIEAEP
-341 AGTNAYY
+341 AGTNSYY
-348 GIKNEYVYI
+348 GIRNEYVYI
-357 NTDPNTGYKVKSVTV
+357 DATPNTGYKVKSVTV
-372 YDKYNDSIKVYET
+372 VDKYNDSIKVYES
-385 STSGRY
+385 STANRY
-391 YFTMPDCNVT
+391 YFTMPDSNVT
-401 VKVEFTPRTMTNPF
+401 VNVEFTPRVMSNPF

-458 ILWRLAGQ
+458 ILWRLAGE

-492 YGIVDGV
+492 YGIVDGL
-499 GNNKFAPDQA
+499 GNNMFGPDQA

-528 STSASSMLTGYADS
+528 STSANSTLVGYADS

-568 NLSPQ
+568 NLNPQ

-584 LMTFE
+584 LMTFQ

>member
-13 VMAAALL
+13 VMAATLL
-20 PTAAFAGNTTQVTL
+20 PTGAFAQQFEL
-34 PDYLEPWRDYYT
+34 PEYLEPWRPVYT

-54 DSYGIYELNA
+54 DSYGYYEI
-64 TFDSTQGDVN
+64 TPQYDSAKGSVTLSRN
-74 YPRRANPGEMVSVWI
+74 RANYGDNVTVQI
-89 YPANGYKINQVFVK
+89 YPAAGYRINTVFVQ
-103 LDEYGVE
+103 DYEGVRNYGDA
-110 WTSYGNASAIQFYMP
+110 YMIQFDCRGDT
-125 SHNVDISVSF
+125 VVEVSF
-135 TPVGTGMYEL
+135 IEVGTGMYEL

-162 NGYSISSANAGDRVT
+162 RGYAISSANQGDTVT
-177 MTVNTVAGYKIK
+177 MTVNTVSGYKIK
-189 SVSQNNYVGN
+189 SVAYNNSLGY
-199 ITNGY
+199 ITGGY

-211 FSYTFTMPSSDT
+211 FSYTFTMEARDT
-223 SFTINTEAAGAYSIS
+223 YFTINTEATGAYSIS

-259 RGDTVTFTVKPGYQY
+259 YGDTVTFTVRPAYQY

-285 GYRSDVQVNRD
+285 SYRQSIQVTRD

-303 SFTMPAAN
+303 SFTMPAAG

-322 YTVSVDADSHGT
+322 YTISVDGGSHGS
-334 VSVEAEP
+334 VSIEAEP
-341 AGTNAYY
+341 AGINSYY
-348 GIKNEYVYI
+348 GIRNEYVYI
-357 NTDPNTGYKVKSVTV
+357 DATPNTGYKVKSVTV
-372 YDKYNDSIKVYET
+372 VDKYNDSIKVYES
-385 STSGRY
+385 STANRY
-391 YFTMPDCNVT
+391 YFTMPDSNVT
-401 VKVEFTPRTMTNPF
+401 VNVEFTPRVMSNPF

-475 DVSSSSYY
+475 DVSSSAYY

-492 YGIVDGV
+492 YGIVDGL
-499 GNNKFAPDQA
+499 GNNMFGPDQA

-528 STSASSMLTGYADS
+528 STSANSTLVGYADS

-568 NLSPQ
+568 NLNPQ

-584 LMTFE
+584 LMTFQ

>member
-13 VMAAALL
+13 VMAATLL
-20 PTAAFAGNTTQVTL
+20 PTGAFALQVEL
-34 PDYLEPWRDYYT
+34 PEYLEPWRDIYT
-46 IDNYDPYT
+46 PDNYDPYT
-54 DSYGIYELNA
+54 DSYGYYEI
-64 TFDSTQGDVN
+64 TPSYDSTKGSVTLSRN
-74 YPRRANPGEMVSVWI
+74 RANYEEDVVVQI
-89 YPANGYKINQVFVK
+89 YPANGYRINTVFVI
-103 LDEYGVE
+103 DNFGVRNFND
-110 WTSYGNASAIQFYMP
+110 SSMIQFTCRGDTT
-125 SHNVDISVSF
+125 VEVSF
-135 TPVGTGMYEL
+135 TEYGTGMYEL

-162 NGYSISSANAGDRVT
+162 RGYAISSANQGDTVT
-177 MTVNTVAGYKIK
+177 MTVNTVSGYKIK
-189 SVSQNNYVGN
+189 SVAYNNSLGY
-199 ITNGY
+199 ITGGY

-211 FSYTFTMPSSDT
+211 FSYTFTMEARDT
-223 SFTINTEAAGAYSIS
+223 YFTINTEATGAYSIS

-259 RGDTVTFTVKPGYQY
+259 YGDTVTFTVRPAYQY

-285 GYRSDVQVNRD
+285 SYRQSIQVTRD

-303 SFTMPAAN
+303 SFTMPNAS

-322 YTVSVDADSHGT
+322 YTISVDGGSHGS
-334 VSVEAEP
+334 VSIEAEP
-341 AGTNAYY
+341 AGTNSYY
-348 GIKNEYVYI
+348 GIRNEYVYI
-357 NTDPNTGYKVKSVTV
+357 DATPNTGYKVKSVTV
-372 YDKYNDSIKVYET
+372 VDKYNDSIKVYES
-385 STSGRY
+385 STANRY
-391 YFTMPDCNVT
+391 YFTMPDSNVT
-401 VKVEFTPRTMTNPF
+401 VNVEFTPRVMSNPF

-458 ILWRLAGQ
+458 ILWRLAGE

-492 YGIVDGV
+492 YGIVDGL
-499 GNNKFAPDQA
+499 GNNMFGPDQA

-528 STSASSMLTGYADS
+528 STSANSTLVGYADS

-568 NLSPQ
+568 NLNPQ

-584 LMTFE
+584 LMTFQ

>member
-13 VMAAALL
+13 VMAATLL
-20 PTAAFAGNTTQVTL
+20 PTGAFALQVEL
-34 PDYLEPWRDYYT
+34 PPYLEPWRPVYT

-54 DSYGIYELNA
+54 DSYGYYEI
-64 TFDSTQGDVN
+64 TPSCDSTKGSVTLSRN
-74 YPRRANPGEMVSVWI
+74 RANYGDNVTVQI
-89 YPANGYKINQVFVK
+89 YPAAGYRINTVFVQ
-103 LDEYGVE
+103 DNEGVRNYGDA
-110 WTSYGNASAIQFYMP
+110 YMIQFDCRGDT
-125 SHNVDISVSF
+125 VVEVSF
-135 TPVGTGMYEL
+135 IEVGTGMYEL

-162 NGYSISSANAGDRVT
+162 RGYAISSANQGDTVT
-177 MTVNTVAGYKIK
+177 MTVNTVSGYKIK
-189 SVSQNNYVGN
+189 SVAYSNSLGY
-199 ITNGY
+199 ITGGY

-211 FSYTFTMPSSDT
+211 FSYTFTMEARDT
-223 SFTINTEAAGAYSIS
+223 YFTINTEATGNYTIS
-238 VSSANSYYGSV
+238 VSNANSYYGSV

-259 RGDTVTFTVKPGYQY
+259 YGDTVTFTVRPAYQY

-285 GYRSDVQVNRD
+285 SYRQSIQVTRD

-303 SFTMPAAN
+303 SFTMPNAS

-322 YTVSVDADSHGT
+322 YTISVDGGSHGS
-334 VSVEAEP
+334 VSIEAEP
-341 AGTNAYY
+341 AGTNSYY
-348 GIKNEYVYI
+348 GIRNEYVYI
-357 NTDPNTGYKVKSVTV
+357 DATPNTGYKVKSVTV
-372 YDKYNDSIKVYET
+372 VDKYNDSIKVYES
-385 STSGRY
+385 STANRY
-391 YFTMPDCNVT
+391 YFTMPDSNVT
-401 VKVEFTPRTMTNPF
+401 VNVEFTPRVMSNPF

-475 DVSSSSYY
+475 DVSSSAYY

-492 YGIVDGV
+492 YGIVDGL
-499 GNNKFAPDQA
+499 GNNMFGPDQA

-528 STSASSMLTGYADS
+528 STSANSTLVGYADS

-568 NLSPQ
+568 NLNPQ

-584 LMTFE
+584 LMTFQ

>member
-13 VMAAALL
+13 VMAATLL
-20 PTAAFAGNTTQVTL
+20 PTGAFALQVEL
-34 PDYLEPWRDYYT
+34 PPYLEPGRPVYT

-54 DSYGIYELNA
+54 DSYGYYEI
-64 TFDSTQGDVN
+64 TPSCDSTKGSVTLSRN
-74 YPRRANPGEMVSVWI
+74 RANYGDNVTVQI
-89 YPANGYKINQVFVK
+89 YPAAGYRINTVFVQ
-103 LDEYGVE
+103 DYEGVRNYGDA
-110 WTSYGNASAIQFYMP
+110 YMIQFDCRGDT
-125 SHNVDISVSF
+125 VVEVSF
-135 TPVGTGMYEL
+135 IEVGTGMYEL

-162 NGYSISSANAGDRVT
+162 RGYAISSANQGDTVT
-177 MTVNTVAGYKIK
+177 MTVNTVSGYKIK
-189 SVSQNNYVGN
+189 SVAYSNSLGY
-199 ITNGY
+199 ITGGY

-211 FSYTFTMPSSDT
+211 FSYTFTMEARDT
-223 SFTINTEAAGAYSIS
+223 YFTINTEATGAYSIS

-259 RGDTVTFTVKPGYQY
+259 YGDTVTFTVRPAYQY

-285 GYRSDVQVNRD
+285 SYRQSIQVTRD

-303 SFTMPAAN
+303 SFTMPNAS

-322 YTVSVDADSHGT
+322 YTISVDGGSHGS
-334 VSVEAEP
+334 VSIEAEP
-341 AGTNAYY
+341 AGTNSYY
-348 GIKNEYVYI
+348 GIRNEYVYI
-357 NTDPNTGYKVKSVTV
+357 DATPNTGYKVKSVTV
-372 YDKYNDSIKVYET
+372 VDKYNDSIKVYES
-385 STSGRY
+385 STANRY
-391 YFTMPDCNVT
+391 YFTMPDSNVT
-401 VKVEFTPRTMTNPF
+401 VNVEFTPRVMSNPF

-458 ILWRLAGQ
+458 ILWRLAGE

-492 YGIVDGV
+492 YGIVDGL
-499 GNNKFAPDQA
+499 GNNMFGPDQA

-528 STSASSMLTGYADS
+528 STSANSTLVGYADS

-568 NLSPQ
+568 NLNPQ

-584 LMTFE
+584 LMTFQ

>member
-13 VMAAALL
+13 VMAATLL
-20 PTAAFAGNTTQVTL
+20 PTGAFAQQVEL
-34 PDYLEPWRDYYT
+34 PEYLEPWRDIYT
-46 IDNYDPYT
+46 PDNYDPYT
-54 DSYGIYELNA
+54 DSYGYYEI
-64 TFDSTQGDVN
+64 TPSYDSTKGSVTLSRN
-74 YPRRANPGEMVSVWI
+74 RANYEEDVVVQI
-89 YPANGYKINQVFVK
+89 YPANGYRINTVFVI
-103 LDEYGVE
+103 DNFGVRNFND
-110 WTSYGNASAIQFYMP
+110 SSMIQFTCRGDTT
-125 SHNVDISVSF
+125 VEVSF
-135 TPVGTGMYEL
+135 TEYGTGMYEL
-145 GYVDYPDN
+145 GYIDYPDN
-153 TVRVSFTDS
+153 TVRVSFTDYR
-162 NGYSISSANAGDRVT
+162 GYAISSANEGDIVN

-189 SVSQNNYVGN
+189 SVTQNNYVGN

-211 FSYTFTMPSSDT
+211 FTYQFKMPASDT
-223 SFTINTEAAGAYSIS
+223 SFTINTEATGNYTIS
-238 VSSANSYYGSV
+238 VSNANSYYGSV

-259 RGDTVTFTVKPGYQY
+259 YGDTVTFTVRPAYQY

-285 GYRSDVQVNRD
+285 SYRQSIQVTRD

-303 SFTMPAAN
+303 SFTMPNAS

-322 YTVSVDADSHGT
+322 YTISVDGGSHGS
-334 VSVEAEP
+334 VSIEAEP
-341 AGTNAYY
+341 AGTNSYY
-348 GIKNEYVYI
+348 GIRNEYVYI
-357 NTDPNTGYKVKSVTV
+357 DATPNTGYKVKSVTV
-372 YDKYNDSIKVYET
+372 VDKYNDSIKVYES
-385 STSGRY
+385 STANRY
-391 YFTMPDCNVT
+391 YFTMPDSNVT
-401 VKVEFTPRTMTNPF
+401 VNVEFTPRVMSNPF

-458 ILWRLAGQ
+458 ILWRLAGE

-492 YGIVDGV
+492 YGIVDGL
-499 GNNKFAPDQA
+499 GNNMFGPDQA

-528 STSASSMLTGYADS
+528 STSANSTLVGYADS

-568 NLSPQ
+568 NLNPQ

-584 LMTFE
+584 LMTFQ

>member
-13 VMAAALL
+13 VMAATLL
-20 PTAAFAGNTTQVTL
+20 PTGAFALQVEL
-34 PDYLEPWRDYYT
+34 PEYLEPWRDIYT
-46 IDNYDPYT
+46 PDNYDPYT
-54 DSYGIYELNA
+54 DSYGYYEI
-64 TFDSTQGDVN
+64 TPSYDSTKGSVTLSRN
-74 YPRRANPGEMVSVWI
+74 RANYEEDVVVQI
-89 YPANGYKINQVFVK
+89 YPANGYRINTVFVI
-103 LDEYGVE
+103 DNFGVRNFND
-110 WTSYGNASAIQFYMP
+110 SSMIQFTCRGDTT
-125 SHNVDISVSF
+125 VEVSF
-135 TPVGTGMYEL
+135 TEYGTGMYEL

-162 NGYSISSANAGDRVT
+162 RGYAISSANEGDIVN
-177 MTVNTVAGYKIK
+177 MTVNTVSGYKIK
-189 SVSQNNYVGN
+189 SVAYNNSLGY
-199 ITNGY
+199 ITGGY

-211 FSYTFTMPSSDT
+211 FSYTFTMEDRDT
-223 SFTINTEAAGAYSIS
+223 YFTINTEATGNYTIS
-238 VSSANSYYGSV
+238 VSNANSYYGSV

-259 RGDTVTFTVKPGYQY
+259 YGDTVTFTVRPAYQY

-285 GYRSDVQVNRD
+285 SYRQSIQVTRD

-303 SFTMPAAN
+303 SFTMPASS

-322 YTVSVDADSHGT
+322 YTISVDGGSHGS
-334 VSVEAEP
+334 VSIEAEP
-341 AGTNAYY
+341 AGTNSYY
-348 GIKNEYVYI
+348 GIRNEYVYI
-357 NTDPNTGYKVKSVTV
+357 DATPNTGYKVKSVTV
-372 YDKYNDSIKVYET
+372 VDKYNDSIKVYES
-385 STSGRY
+385 STANRY
-391 YFTMPDCNVT
+391 YFTMPDSNVT
-401 VKVEFTPRTMTNPF
+401 VNVEFTPRVMSNPF

-458 ILWRLAGQ
+458 ILWRLAGE

-492 YGIVDGV
+492 YGIVDGL
-499 GNNKFAPDQA
+499 GNNMFGPDQA

-528 STSASSMLTGYADS
+528 STSANSTLVGYADS

-568 NLSPQ
+568 NLNPQ

-584 LMTFE
+584 LMTFQ

>member
-13 VMAAALL
+13 VMAATLL
-20 PTAAFAGNTTQVTL
+20 PTGAFALQVEL
-34 PDYLEPWRDYYT
+34 PPYLEPGRPVYT

-54 DSYGIYELNA
+54 DSYGYYEI
-64 TFDSTQGDVN
+64 TPSCDSTKGSVTLSRN
-74 YPRRANPGEMVSVWI
+74 RANYGDNVTVQI
-89 YPANGYKINQVFVK
+89 YPAAGYRINTVFVQ
-103 LDEYGVE
+103 DYEGVRNYGDA
-110 WTSYGNASAIQFYMP
+110 YMIQFDCRGDT
-125 SHNVDISVSF
+125 VVEVSF
-135 TPVGTGMYEL
+135 IEVGTGMYEL

-162 NGYSISSANAGDRVT
+162 RGYAISSANEGDIVT
-177 MTVNTVAGYKIK
+177 MTVNTVSGYKIK
-189 SVSQNNYVGN
+189 SVAYNNSLGY
-199 ITNGY
+199 ITGGY

-211 FSYTFTMPSSDT
+211 FSYTFTMEDRDT
-223 SFTINTEAAGAYSIS
+223 YFTINTEATGNYTIS
-238 VSSANSYYGSV
+238 VSNANSYYGSV

-259 RGDTVTFTVKPGYQY
+259 YGDTVTFTVRPAYQY

-285 GYRSDVQVNRD
+285 SYRQSIQVTRD

-303 SFTMPAAN
+303 SFTMPNAS

-322 YTVSVDADSHGT
+322 YTISVDGGSHGS
-334 VSVEAEP
+334 VSIEAEP
-341 AGTNAYY
+341 AGTNSYY
-348 GIKNEYVYI
+348 GIRNEYVYI
-357 NTDPNTGYKVKSVTV
+357 DATPNTGYKVKSVTV
-372 YDKYNDSIKVYET
+372 VDKYNDSIKVYES
-385 STSGRY
+385 STANRY
-391 YFTMPDCNVT
+391 YFTMPDSNVT
-401 VKVEFTPRTMTNPF
+401 VNVEFTPRVMSNPF

-458 ILWRLAGQ
+458 ILWRLAGE

-475 DVSSSSYY
+475 DVSSSAYY

-492 YGIVDGV
+492 YGIVDGL
-499 GNNKFAPDQA
+499 GNNMFGPDQA

-528 STSASSMLTGYADS
+528 STSANSTLVGYADS

-568 NLSPQ
+568 NLNPQ

-584 LMTFE
+584 LMTFQ

>member
-13 VMAAALL
+13 VMAATLL
-20 PTAAFAGNTTQVTL
+20 PTGAFALQVEL
-34 PDYLEPWRDYYT
+34 PPYLEPWRPVYT
-46 IDNYDPYT
+46 IDNTDPNTGDTGYYKITPSYNSSQGSVYVSSTRADYD
-54 DSYGIYELNA
+54 
-64 TFDSTQGDVN
+64 
-74 YPRRANPGEMVSVWI
+74 EMVTVQV
-89 YPANGYKINQVFVK
+89 YPANGYKINTIFVQ
-103 LDEYGVE
+103 DGNGVRNFN
-110 WTSYGNASAIQFYMP
+110 GASAFQFDCRGDT
-125 SHNVDISVSF
+125 VVEVSF
-135 TPVGTGMYEL
+135 IEVGTGMYEL

-162 NGYSISSANAGDRVT
+162 RGYAISSANQGDTVT
-177 MTVNTVAGYKIK
+177 MTVNTVSGYKIK
-189 SVSQNNYVGN
+189 SVAYSNSLGY
-199 ITNGY
+199 ITGGY

-211 FSYTFTMPSSDT
+211 FSYTFTMEARDT
-223 SFTINTEAAGAYSIS
+223 YFTINTEATGNYTIS
-238 VSSANSYYGSV
+238 VSNANSYYGSV

-259 RGDTVTFTVKPGYQY
+259 YGDTVTFTVRPAYQY

-285 GYRSDVQVNRD
+285 SYRQSIQVTRD

-303 SFTMPAAN
+303 SFTMPASS

-322 YTVSVDADSHGT
+322 YTISVDGGSHGS
-334 VSVEAEP
+334 VSIEAEP
-341 AGTNAYY
+341 AGTNSYY
-348 GIKNEYVYI
+348 GIRNEYVYI
-357 NTDPNTGYKVKSVTV
+357 DATPNTGYKVKSVTV
-372 YDKYNDSIKVYET
+372 VDKYNDSIKVYES
-385 STSGRY
+385 STANRY
-391 YFTMPDCNVT
+391 YFTMPDSNVT
-401 VKVEFTPRTMTNPF
+401 VNVEFTPRVMSNPF

-458 ILWRLAGQ
+458 ILWRLAGE

-492 YGIVDGV
+492 YGIVDGL
-499 GNNKFAPDQA
+499 GNNMFGPDQA

-528 STSASSMLTGYADS
+528 STSANSTLVGYADS

-568 NLSPQ
+568 NLNPQ

-584 LMTFE
+584 LMTFQ

>member
-13 VMAAALL
+13 VMAATLL
-20 PTAAFAGNTTQVTL
+20 PTGAFALQVEL
-34 PDYLEPWRDYYT
+34 PPYLEPWRPVYT

-54 DSYGIYELNA
+54 DSYGYYEI
-64 TFDSTQGDVN
+64 TPSCDSTKGSVTLSRN
-74 YPRRANPGEMVSVWI
+74 RANYGDNVTVQI
-89 YPANGYKINQVFVK
+89 YPAAGYRINTVFVQD
-103 LDEYGVE
+103 DEGVRNYGDA
-110 WTSYGNASAIQFYMP
+110 YMIQFDCRGDT
-125 SHNVDISVSF
+125 VVEVSF
-135 TPVGTGMYEL
+135 IEVGTGMYEL
-145 GYVDYPDN
+145 GYIDYPDN
-153 TVRVSFTDS
+153 TVNVSFTDTR
-162 NGYSISSANAGDRVT
+162 GYSIGSANAGDIVN
-177 MTVNTVAGYKIK
+177 MTVNAKSGYKIK
-189 SVSQNNYVGN
+189 SVSYSNYLGN

-211 FSYTFTMPSSDT
+211 FTYQFAMPASNT
-223 SFTINTEAAGAYSIS
+223 YFTINTEATGNYTIS
-238 VSSANSYYGSV
+238 VSNANSYYGSV

-259 RGDTVTFTVKPGYQY
+259 YGDTVTFTVRPAYQY

-285 GYRSDVQVNRD
+285 SYRQSIQVTRD

-303 SFTMPAAN
+303 SFTMPAAG

-322 YTVSVDADSHGT
+322 YTISVDGGSHGS
-334 VSVEAEP
+334 VSIEAEP
-341 AGTNAYY
+341 AGTNSYY
-348 GIKNEYVYI
+348 GIRNEYVYI
-357 NTDPNTGYKVKSVTV
+357 DATPNTGYKVKSVTV
-372 YDKYNDSIKVYET
+372 VDKYNDSIKVYES
-385 STSGRY
+385 STANRY
-391 YFTMPDCNVT
+391 YFTMPDSNVT
-401 VKVEFTPRTMTNPF
+401 VNVEFTPRVMSNPF
-415 TDVRST
+415 TDVKST

-458 ILWRLAGQ
+458 ILWRLAGE

-475 DVSSSSYY
+475 DVSSSAYY

-492 YGIVDGV
+492 YGIVDGL
-499 GNNKFAPDQA
+499 GNNMFGPDQA

-528 STSASSMLTGYADS
+528 STSANSTLVGYADS

-568 NLSPQ
+568 NLNPQ

-584 LMTFE
+584 LMTFQ

>member
-13 VMAAALL
+13 VMAATLL
-20 PTAAFAGNTTQVTL
+20 PTGAFALQVEL
-34 PDYLEPWRDYYT
+34 PEYLEPWRPVYT

-54 DSYGIYELNA
+54 DSYGYYEI
-64 TFDSTQGDVN
+64 TPSCDSTKGSVTLSRN
-74 YPRRANPGEMVSVWI
+74 RANYGDNVTVQI
-89 YPANGYKINQVFVK
+89 YPAAGYRINTVFVQ
-103 LDEYGVE
+103 DYEGVRNYGDA
-110 WTSYGNASAIQFYMP
+110 YMIQFDCRGDT
-125 SHNVDISVSF
+125 VVEVSF
-135 TPVGTGMYEL
+135 IEVGTGMYEL

-162 NGYSISSANAGDRVT
+162 RGYAISSANEGDIVT
-177 MTVNTVAGYKIK
+177 MTVNTVSGYKIK
-189 SVSQNNYVGN
+189 SVAYNNSLGY
-199 ITNGY
+199 ITGGY

-211 FSYTFTMPSSDT
+211 FSYTFTMEDRDT
-223 SFTINTEAAGAYSIS
+223 YFTINTEATGNYTIS
-238 VSSANSYYGSV
+238 VSNANSYYGSV

-259 RGDTVTFTVKPGYQY
+259 YGDTVTFTVRPAYQY

-285 GYRSDVQVNRD
+285 SYRQSIQVTRD

-303 SFTMPAAN
+303 SFTMPNAS

-322 YTVSVDADSHGT
+322 YTISVDGGSHGS
-334 VSVEAEP
+334 VSIEAEP
-341 AGTNAYY
+341 AGTNSYY
-348 GIKNEYVYI
+348 GIRNEYVYI
-357 NTDPNTGYKVKSVTV
+357 DATPNTGYKVKSVTV
-372 YDKYNDSIKVYET
+372 VDKYNDSIKVYES
-385 STSGRY
+385 STANRY
-391 YFTMPDCNVT
+391 YFTMPDSNVT
-401 VKVEFTPRTMTNPF
+401 VNVEFTPRVMSNPF

-458 ILWRLAGQ
+458 ILWRLAGE

-492 YGIVDGV
+492 YGIVDGL
-499 GNNKFAPDQA
+499 GNNMFGPDQA

-528 STSASSMLTGYADS
+528 STSANSTLVGYADS

-568 NLSPQ
+568 NLNPQ

-584 LMTFE
+584 LMTFQ

>member
-13 VMAAALL
+13 VMAATLL
-20 PTAAFAGNTTQVTL
+20 PTGAFALQVEL
-34 PDYLEPWRDYYT
+34 PEYLEPWRDIYT
-46 IDNYDPYT
+46 PDNYDPYT
-54 DSYGIYELNA
+54 DSYGYYEI
-64 TFDSTQGDVN
+64 TPSYDSTKGSVTLSRN
-74 YPRRANPGEMVSVWI
+74 RANYEEDVVVQI
-89 YPANGYKINQVFVK
+89 YPANGYRINTVFVI
-103 LDEYGVE
+103 DNFGVRNFND
-110 WTSYGNASAIQFYMP
+110 SSMIQFTCRGDTT
-125 SHNVDISVSF
+125 VEVSF
-135 TPVGTGMYEL
+135 TEYGTGMYEL

-153 TVRVSFTDS
+153 TVRVSFTDYR
-162 NGYSISSANAGDRVT
+162 GYAISSANEGDIVN
-177 MTVNTVAGYKIK
+177 MTVNTVSGYKIK
-189 SVSQNNYVGN
+189 SVAYNNSLGY
-199 ITNGY
+199 ITGGY

-211 FSYTFTMPSSDT
+211 FTYQFKMPASDT
-223 SFTINTEAAGAYSIS
+223 SFTINTEATGNYTIS
-238 VSSANSYYGSV
+238 VSNANSYYGSV

-259 RGDTVTFTVKPGYQY
+259 YGDTVTFTVRPAYQY

-285 GYRSDVQVNRD
+285 SYRQSIQVTRD

-303 SFTMPAAN
+303 SFTMPNAG

-322 YTVSVDADSHGT
+322 YTISVDGGSHGS
-334 VSVEAEP
+334 VSIEAEP
-341 AGTNAYY
+341 AGTNSYY
-348 GIKNEYVYI
+348 GIRNEYVYI
-357 NTDPNTGYKVKSVTV
+357 DATPNTGYKVKSVTV
-372 YDKYNDSIKVYET
+372 VDKYNDSIKVYES
-385 STSGRY
+385 STANRY
-391 YFTMPDCNVT
+391 YFTMPDSNVT
-401 VKVEFTPRTMTNPF
+401 VNVEFTPRVMSNPF

-458 ILWRLAGQ
+458 ILWRLAGE

-492 YGIVDGV
+492 YGIVDGL
-499 GNNKFAPDQA
+499 GNNMFGPDQA

-528 STSASSMLTGYADS
+528 STSANSTLVGYADS

-568 NLSPQ
+568 NLNPQ

-584 LMTFE
+584 LMTFQ

>member
-13 VMAAALL
+13 VMAATLL
-20 PTAAFAGNTTQVTL
+20 PTGAFALQVEL
-34 PDYLEPWRDYYT
+34 PPYLEPWRPVYT

-54 DSYGIYELNA
+54 DSYGYYEI
-64 TFDSTQGDVN
+64 TPSCDSTKGSVTLSRN
-74 YPRRANPGEMVSVWI
+74 RANYGDNVTVQI
-89 YPANGYKINQVFVK
+89 YPAAGYRINTVFVQ
-103 LDEYGVE
+103 DYEGVRNYGDA
-110 WTSYGNASAIQFYMP
+110 YMIQFDCRGDT
-125 SHNVDISVSF
+125 VVEVSF
-135 TPVGTGMYEL
+135 IEVGTGMYEL

-162 NGYSISSANAGDRVT
+162 RGYAISSANEGDIVT
-177 MTVNTVAGYKIK
+177 MTVNTVSGYKIK
-189 SVSQNNYVGN
+189 SVAYNNSLGY
-199 ITNGY
+199 ITGGY

-211 FSYTFTMPSSDT
+211 FSYTFTMEDRDT
-223 SFTINTEAAGAYSIS
+223 YFTINTEATGNYTIS
-238 VSSANSYYGSV
+238 VSNANSYYGSV

-259 RGDTVTFTVKPGYQY
+259 YGDTVTFTVRPAYQY

-285 GYRSDVQVNRD
+285 SYRQSIQVTRD

-303 SFTMPAAN
+303 SFTMPAAG

-322 YTVSVDADSHGT
+322 YTISVDGGSHGS
-334 VSVEAEP
+334 VSIEAEP
-341 AGTNAYY
+341 AGINSYY
-348 GIKNEYVYI
+348 GIRNEYVYI
-357 NTDPNTGYKVKSVTV
+357 DATPNTGYKVKSVTV
-372 YDKYNDSIKVYET
+372 VDKYNDSIKVYES
-385 STSGRY
+385 STANRY
-391 YFTMPDCNVT
+391 YFTMPDSNVT
-401 VKVEFTPRTMTNPF
+401 VNVEFTPRVMSNPF
-415 TDVRST
+415 TDVKST

-458 ILWRLAGQ
+458 ILWRLAGE

-492 YGIVDGV
+492 YGIVDGL
-499 GNNKFAPDQA
+499 GNNMFGPDQA

-528 STSASSMLTGYADS
+528 STSANSTLVGYADS

-568 NLSPQ
+568 NLNPQ

-584 LMTFE
+584 LMTFQ

>member
-13 VMAAALL
+13 VMAATLL
-20 PTAAFAGNTTQVTL
+20 PTGAFAQQFEL
-34 PDYLEPWRDYYT
+34 PEYLEPWRPVYT

-54 DSYGIYELNA
+54 DSYGYYEI
-64 TFDSTQGDVN
+64 TPQYDSAKGSVTLSRN
-74 YPRRANPGEMVSVWI
+74 RANYGDNVTVQI
-89 YPANGYKINQVFVK
+89 YPAAGYRINTVFVQ
-103 LDEYGVE
+103 DYEGVRNYGDA
-110 WTSYGNASAIQFYMP
+110 YMIQFDCRGDT
-125 SHNVDISVSF
+125 VVEVSF
-135 TPVGTGMYEL
+135 IEVGTGMYEL

-162 NGYSISSANAGDRVT
+162 RGYAISSANQGDTVT
-177 MTVNTVAGYKIK
+177 MTVNTVSGYKIK
-189 SVSQNNYVGN
+189 SVAYNNSLGY
-199 ITNGY
+199 ITGGY

-211 FSYTFTMPSSDT
+211 FSYTFTMEARDT
-223 SFTINTEAAGAYSIS
+223 YFTINTEATGAYSIS

-259 RGDTVTFTVKPGYQY
+259 YGDTVTFTVRPAYQY

-285 GYRSDVQVNRD
+285 SYRQSIQVTRD

-303 SFTMPAAN
+303 SFTMPAAG

-322 YTVSVDADSHGT
+322 YTISVDGGSHGS
-334 VSVEAEP
+334 VSIEAEP
-341 AGTNAYY
+341 AGINSYY
-348 GIKNEYVYI
+348 GIRNEYVYI
-357 NTDPNTGYKVKSVTV
+357 DATPNTGYKVKSVTV
-372 YDKYNDSIKVYET
+372 VDKYNDSIKVYES
-385 STSGRY
+385 STANRY
-391 YFTMPDCNVT
+391 YFTMPDSNVT
-401 VKVEFTPRTMTNPF
+401 VNVEFTPRVMSNPF

-458 ILWRLAGQ
+458 ILWRLAGE

-475 DVSSSSYY
+475 DVSSSAYY

-492 YGIVDGV
+492 YGIVDGL
-499 GNNKFAPDQA
+499 GNNMFGPDQA

-528 STSASSMLTGYADS
+528 STSANSTLVGYADS

-568 NLSPQ
+568 NLNPQ

-584 LMTFE
+584 LMTFQ

>member
-13 VMAAALL
+13 VMAATLL
-20 PTAAFAGNTTQVTL
+20 PTGAFALQVEL
-34 PDYLEPWRDYYT
+34 PEYLEPWRDIYT
-46 IDNYDPYT
+46 PDNYDPYT
-54 DSYGIYELNA
+54 DSYGYYEI
-64 TFDSTQGDVN
+64 TPSYDSTKGSVTLSRN
-74 YPRRANPGEMVSVWI
+74 RANYEEDVVVQI
-89 YPANGYKINQVFVK
+89 YPANGYRINTVFVI
-103 LDEYGVE
+103 DNFGVRNFND
-110 WTSYGNASAIQFYMP
+110 SSMIQFTCRGDTT
-125 SHNVDISVSF
+125 VEVSF
-135 TPVGTGMYEL
+135 TEYGTGMYEL

-153 TVRVSFTDS
+153 TVRVSFTDYR
-162 NGYSISSANAGDRVT
+162 GYAISSANEGDIVN
-177 MTVNTVAGYKIK
+177 MTVNTVSGYKIK
-189 SVSQNNYVGN
+189 SVAYSNSLGY
-199 ITNGY
+199 ITGGY

-211 FSYTFTMPSSDT
+211 FSYTFTMEARDT
-223 SFTINTEAAGAYSIS
+223 YFTINTEATGAYSIS

-259 RGDTVTFTVKPGYQY
+259 YGDTVTFTVRPAYQY

-285 GYRSDVQVNRD
+285 SYRQSIQVTRD

-303 SFTMPAAN
+303 SFTMPNAS

-322 YTVSVDADSHGT
+322 YTISVDGGSHGS
-334 VSVEAEP
+334 VSIEAEP
-341 AGTNAYY
+341 AGTNSYY
-348 GIKNEYVYI
+348 GIRNEYVYI
-357 NTDPNTGYKVKSVTV
+357 DATPNTGYKVKSVTV
-372 YDKYNDSIKVYET
+372 VDKYNDSIKVYES
-385 STSGRY
+385 STANRY
-391 YFTMPDCNVT
+391 YFTMPDSNVT
-401 VKVEFTPRTMTNPF
+401 VNVEFTPRVMSNPF

-475 DVSSSSYY
+475 DVSSSAYY

-492 YGIVDGV
+492 YGIVDGL
-499 GNNKFAPDQA
+499 GNNMFGPDQA

-528 STSASSMLTGYADS
+528 STSANSTLVGYADS

-568 NLSPQ
+568 NLNPQ

-584 LMTFE
+584 LMTFQ

>member
-13 VMAAALL
+13 VMAATLL
-20 PTAAFAGNTTQVTL
+20 PTGAFALQVEL
-34 PDYLEPWRDYYT
+34 PPYLEPGRPVYT

-54 DSYGIYELNA
+54 DSYGYYEI
-64 TFDSTQGDVN
+64 TPSCDSTKGSVTLSRN
-74 YPRRANPGEMVSVWI
+74 RANYGDNVTVQI
-89 YPANGYKINQVFVK
+89 YPAAGYRINTVFVQ
-103 LDEYGVE
+103 DYEGVRNYGDA
-110 WTSYGNASAIQFYMP
+110 YMIQFDCRGDT
-125 SHNVDISVSF
+125 VVEVSF
-135 TPVGTGMYEL
+135 IEVGTGMYEL

-162 NGYSISSANAGDRVT
+162 RGYAISSANEGDIVT
-177 MTVNTVAGYKIK
+177 MTVNTVSGYKIK
-189 SVSQNNYVGN
+189 SVAYNNSLGY
-199 ITNGY
+199 ITGGY

-211 FSYTFTMPSSDT
+211 FSYTFTMEDRDT
-223 SFTINTEAAGAYSIS
+223 YFTINTEATGNYTIS
-238 VSSANSYYGSV
+238 VSNANSYYGSV

-259 RGDTVTFTVKPGYQY
+259 YGDTVTFTVRPAYQY

-285 GYRSDVQVNRD
+285 SYRQSIQVTRD

-303 SFTMPAAN
+303 SFTMPNAS

-322 YTVSVDADSHGT
+322 YTISVDGGSHGS
-334 VSVEAEP
+334 VSIEAEP
-341 AGTNAYY
+341 AGTNSYY
-348 GIKNEYVYI
+348 GIRNEYVYI
-357 NTDPNTGYKVKSVTV
+357 DATPNTGYKVKSVTV
-372 YDKYNDSIKVYET
+372 VDKYNDSIKVYES
-385 STSGRY
+385 STANRY
-391 YFTMPDCNVT
+391 YFTMPDSNVT
-401 VKVEFTPRTMTNPF
+401 VNVEFTPRVMSNPF

-458 ILWRLAGQ
+458 ILWRLAGE

-492 YGIVDGV
+492 YGIVDGL
-499 GNNKFAPDQA
+499 GNNMFGPDQA

-528 STSASSMLTGYADS
+528 STSANSTLVGYADS

-568 NLSPQ
+568 NLNPQ

-584 LMTFE
+584 LMTFQ

>member
-13 VMAAALL
+13 VMAATLL
-20 PTAAFAGNTTQVTL
+20 PTGAFALQVEL
-34 PDYLEPWRDYYT
+34 PPYLEPWRPVYT

-54 DSYGIYELNA
+54 DSYGYYEI
-64 TFDSTQGDVN
+64 TPSCDSTKGSVTLSRN
-74 YPRRANPGEMVSVWI
+74 RANYGDNVTVQI
-89 YPANGYKINQVFVK
+89 YPAAGYRINTVFVQ
-103 LDEYGVE
+103 DYEGVRNYGDA
-110 WTSYGNASAIQFYMP
+110 YMIQFDCRGDT
-125 SHNVDISVSF
+125 VVEVSF
-135 TPVGTGMYEL
+135 IEVGTGMYEL

-162 NGYSISSANAGDRVT
+162 RGYAISSANEGDIVT
-177 MTVNTVAGYKIK
+177 MTVNTVSGYKIK
-189 SVSQNNYVGN
+189 SVAYNNSLGY
-199 ITNGY
+199 ITGGY

-211 FSYTFTMPSSDT
+211 FSYTFTMEDRDT
-223 SFTINTEAAGAYSIS
+223 YFTINTEATGNYTIS
-238 VSSANSYYGSV
+238 VSNANSYYGSV

-259 RGDTVTFTVKPGYQY
+259 YGDTVTFTVRPAYQY

-285 GYRSDVQVNRD
+285 SYRQSIQVTRD

-303 SFTMPAAN
+303 SFTMPNAS

-322 YTVSVDADSHGT
+322 YTISVDGGSHGS
-334 VSVEAEP
+334 VSIEAEP
-341 AGTNAYY
+341 AGTNSYY
-348 GIKNEYVYI
+348 GIRNEYVYI
-357 NTDPNTGYKVKSVTV
+357 DATPNTGYKVKSVTV
-372 YDKYNDSIKVYET
+372 VDKYNDSIKVYES
-385 STSGRY
+385 STANRY
-391 YFTMPDCNVT
+391 YFTMPDSNVT
-401 VKVEFTPRTMTNPF
+401 VNVEFTPRVMSNPF

-458 ILWRLAGQ
+458 ILWRLAGE

-492 YGIVDGV
+492 YGIVDGL
-499 GNNKFAPDQA
+499 GNNMFGPDQA

-528 STSASSMLTGYADS
+528 STSANSTLVGYADS

-568 NLSPQ
+568 NLNPQ

-584 LMTFE
+584 LMTFQ

>member
-13 VMAAALL
+13 VMAATLL
-20 PTAAFAGNTTQVTL
+20 PTGAFALQVEL
-34 PDYLEPWRDYYT
+34 PEYLEPWRDIYT
-46 IDNYDPYT
+46 PDNYDPYT
-54 DSYGIYELNA
+54 DSYGYYEI
-64 TFDSTQGDVN
+64 TPSYDSTKGSVTLSRN
-74 YPRRANPGEMVSVWI
+74 RANYKEDVVVQI
-89 YPANGYKINQVFVK
+89 YPANGYRINTVFVI
-103 LDEYGVE
+103 DNFGVRNFND
-110 WTSYGNASAIQFYMP
+110 SSMIQFTCRGDTT
-125 SHNVDISVSF
+125 VEVSF
-135 TPVGTGMYEL
+135 TEYGTGMYEL

-153 TVRVSFTDS
+153 TVRVSFTDYR
-162 NGYSISSANAGDRVT
+162 GYAISSANEGDIVN
-177 MTVNTVAGYKIK
+177 MTVNTVSGYKIK
-189 SVSQNNYVGN
+189 SVAYNNSLGY

-211 FSYTFTMPSSDT
+211 FTYQFAMPASNT
-223 SFTINTEAAGAYSIS
+223 YFTINTEATGAYSIS

-259 RGDTVTFTVKPGYQY
+259 YGDTVTFTVRPAYQY

-285 GYRSDVQVNRD
+285 SYRQSIQVTRD

-303 SFTMPAAN
+303 SFTMPAAG

-322 YTVSVDADSHGT
+322 YTISVDGGSHGS
-334 VSVEAEP
+334 VSIEAEP
-341 AGTNAYY
+341 AGTNSYY
-348 GIKNEYVYI
+348 GIRNEYVYI
-357 NTDPNTGYKVKSVTV
+357 DATPNTGYKVKSVTV
-372 YDKYNDSIKVYET
+372 VDKYNDSIKVYES
-385 STSGRY
+385 STANRY
-391 YFTMPDCNVT
+391 YFTMPDSNVT
-401 VKVEFTPRTMTNPF
+401 VNVEFTPRVMSNPF

-458 ILWRLAGQ
+458 ILWRLAGE

-492 YGIVDGV
+492 YGIVDGL
-499 GNNKFAPDQA
+499 GNNMFGPDQA

-528 STSASSMLTGYADS
+528 STSANSTLVGYADS

-568 NLSPQ
+568 NLNPQ

-584 LMTFE
+584 LMTFQ

>member
-13 VMAAALL
+13 VMAATLL
-20 PTAAFAGNTTQVTL
+20 PTGAFALQVEL
-34 PDYLEPWRDYYT
+34 PEYLEPWRDIYT
-46 IDNYDPYT
+46 PDNYDPYT
-54 DSYGIYELNA
+54 DSYGYYEI
-64 TFDSTQGDVN
+64 TPSYDSTKGSVTLSRN
-74 YPRRANPGEMVSVWI
+74 RANYEEDVVVQI
-89 YPANGYKINQVFVK
+89 YPANGYRINTVFVI
-103 LDEYGVE
+103 DNFGVRNFND
-110 WTSYGNASAIQFYMP
+110 SSMIQFTCRGDTT
-125 SHNVDISVSF
+125 VEVSF
-135 TPVGTGMYEL
+135 TEYGTGMYEL

-153 TVRVSFTDS
+153 TVRVSFTDYR
-162 NGYSISSANAGDRVT
+162 GYAISSANEGDIVN
-177 MTVNTVAGYKIK
+177 MTVNTVSGYKIK
-189 SVSQNNYVGN
+189 SVAYNNSLGY
-199 ITNGY
+199 ITGGY

-211 FSYTFTMPSSDT
+211 FTYQFTMEARDT
-223 SFTINTEAAGAYSIS
+223 YFTINTEATGNYTIS
-238 VSSANSYYGSV
+238 VSNANSYYGSV

-259 RGDTVTFTVKPGYQY
+259 YGDTVTFTVRPAYQY

-285 GYRSDVQVNRD
+285 SYRSNVQVTRD

-303 SFTMPAAN
+303 SFTMPNAS

-322 YTVSVDADSHGT
+322 YTISVDGGSHGS
-334 VSVEAEP
+334 VSIEAEP
-341 AGTNAYY
+341 AGTNSYY
-348 GIKNEYVYI
+348 GIRNEYVYI
-357 NTDPNTGYKVKSVTV
+357 DATPNTGYKVKSVTV
-372 YDKYNDSIKVYET
+372 VDKYNDSIKVYES
-385 STSGRY
+385 STANRY
-391 YFTMPDCNVT
+391 YFTMPDSNVT
-401 VKVEFTPRTMTNPF
+401 VNVEFTPRVMSNPF

-492 YGIVDGV
+492 YGIVDGL
-499 GNNKFAPDQA
+499 GNNMFGPDQA

-528 STSASSMLTGYADS
+528 STSANSTLVGYADS

-568 NLSPQ
+568 NLNPQ

-584 LMTFE
+584 LMTFQ

>member
-13 VMAAALL
+13 VMAATLL
-20 PTAAFAGNTTQVTL
+20 PTGAFALQVEL
-34 PDYLEPWRDYYT
+34 PPYLEPWRDIYT
-46 IDNYDPYT
+46 PDNYDPYT
-54 DSYGIYELNA
+54 DSYGYYEI
-64 TFDSTQGDVN
+64 TPSYDSTKGSVTLSRN
-74 YPRRANPGEMVSVWI
+74 RANYEEDVVVQI
-89 YPANGYKINQVFVK
+89 YPANGYRINTVFVI
-103 LDEYGVE
+103 DNFGVRNFND
-110 WTSYGNASAIQFYMP
+110 SSMIQFTCRGDTT
-125 SHNVDISVSF
+125 VEVSF
-135 TPVGTGMYEL
+135 TEYGTGMYEL

-153 TVRVSFTDS
+153 TVRVSFTDYR
-162 NGYSISSANAGDRVT
+162 GYAISSANEGDIVN
-177 MTVNTVAGYKIK
+177 MTVNTVSGYKIK
-189 SVSQNNYVGN
+189 SVTQNNYVGN

-211 FSYTFTMPSSDT
+211 FTYQFKMPASDT
-223 SFTINTEAAGAYSIS
+223 YFTINTEATGNYTIS
-238 VSSANSYYGSV
+238 VSNANSYYGSV

-259 RGDTVTFTVKPGYQY
+259 YGDTVTFTVRPAYQY

-285 GYRSDVQVNRD
+285 SYRQSIQVTRD

-303 SFTMPAAN
+303 SFTMPAAG

-322 YTVSVDADSHGT
+322 YTISVDGGSHGS
-334 VSVEAEP
+334 VSIEAEP
-341 AGTNAYY
+341 AGTNSYY
-348 GIKNEYVYI
+348 GIRNEYVYI
-357 NTDPNTGYKVKSVTV
+357 DATPNTGYKVKSVTV
-372 YDKYNDSIKVYET
+372 VDKYNDSIKVYES
-385 STSGRY
+385 STANRY
-391 YFTMPDCNVT
+391 YFTMPDSNVT
-401 VKVEFTPRTMTNPF
+401 VNVEFTPRVMSNPF

-475 DVSSSSYY
+475 DVSSSAYY

-492 YGIVDGV
+492 YGIVDGL
-499 GNNKFAPDQA
+499 GNNMFGPDQA

-528 STSASSMLTGYADS
+528 STSANSTLVGYADS

-568 NLSPQ
+568 NLNPQ

-584 LMTFE
+584 LMTFQ

>member
-13 VMAAALL
+13 VMAATLL
-20 PTAAFAGNTTQVTL
+20 PTGAFAQQVEL
-34 PDYLEPWRDYYT
+34 PPYLEPGRPVYT

-54 DSYGIYELNA
+54 DSYGYYEI
-64 TFDSTQGDVN
+64 TPQYDSAKGSVTLSRN
-74 YPRRANPGEMVSVWI
+74 RANYGDNVTVQI
-89 YPANGYKINQVFVK
+89 YPAAGYRINTVFVQ
-103 LDEYGVE
+103 DYEGVRNYGDA
-110 WTSYGNASAIQFYMP
+110 YMIQFDCRGDT
-125 SHNVDISVSF
+125 VVEVSF
-135 TPVGTGMYEL
+135 IEVGTGMYEL

-162 NGYSISSANAGDRVT
+162 RGYAISSANQGDTVT
-177 MTVNTVAGYKIK
+177 MTVNTVSGYKIK
-189 SVSQNNYVGN
+189 SVAYSNSLGY
-199 ITNGY
+199 ITGGY

-211 FSYTFTMPSSDT
+211 FSYTFTMEARDT
-223 SFTINTEAAGAYSIS
+223 YFTINTEATGAYSIS

-259 RGDTVTFTVKPGYQY
+259 YGDTVTFTVRPAYQY

-285 GYRSDVQVNRD
+285 SYRQSIQVTRD

-303 SFTMPAAN
+303 SFTMPNAS

-322 YTVSVDADSHGT
+322 YTISVDGGSHGS
-334 VSVEAEP
+334 VSIEAEP
-341 AGTNAYY
+341 AGTNSYY
-348 GIKNEYVYI
+348 GIRNEYVYI
-357 NTDPNTGYKVKSVTV
+357 DATPNTGYKVKSVTV
-372 YDKYNDSIKVYET
+372 VDKYNDSIKVYES
-385 STSGRY
+385 STANRY
-391 YFTMPDCNVT
+391 YFTMPDSNVT
-401 VKVEFTPRTMTNPF
+401 VNVEFTPRVMSNPF

-458 ILWRLAGQ
+458 ILWRLAGE

-492 YGIVDGV
+492 YGIVDGL
-499 GNNKFAPDQA
+499 GNNMFGPDQA

-528 STSASSMLTGYADS
+528 STSANSTLVGYADS

-568 NLSPQ
+568 NLNPQ

-584 LMTFE
+584 LMTFQ

>member
-13 VMAAALL
+13 VMAATLL
-20 PTAAFAGNTTQVTL
+20 PTGAFALQVEL
-34 PDYLEPWRDYYT
+34 PEYLEPWRPVYT

-54 DSYGIYELNA
+54 DSYGYYEI
-64 TFDSTQGDVN
+64 TPSCDSTKGSVTLSRN
-74 YPRRANPGEMVSVWI
+74 RANYGDNVTVQI
-89 YPANGYKINQVFVK
+89 YPAAGYRINTVFVQ
-103 LDEYGVE
+103 DYEGVRNYGDA
-110 WTSYGNASAIQFYMP
+110 YMIQFDCRGDT
-125 SHNVDISVSF
+125 VVEVSF
-135 TPVGTGMYEL
+135 IEVGTGMYEL

-162 NGYSISSANAGDRVT
+162 RGYAISSANEGDIVT
-177 MTVNTVAGYKIK
+177 MTVNTVSGYKIK
-189 SVSQNNYVGN
+189 SVAYNNSLGY
-199 ITNGY
+199 ITGGY

-211 FSYTFTMPSSDT
+211 FSYTFTMEDSNT
-223 SFTINTEAAGAYSIS
+223 YFTINTEATGNYTIS
-238 VSSANSYYGSV
+238 VSNANSYYGSV

-259 RGDTVTFTVKPGYQY
+259 YGDTVTFTVRPAYQY

-285 GYRSDVQVNRD
+285 SYRQSIQVTRD

-303 SFTMPAAN
+303 SFTMPNAS

-322 YTVSVDADSHGT
+322 YTISVDGGSHGS
-334 VSVEAEP
+334 VSIEAEP
-341 AGTNAYY
+341 AGTNSYY
-348 GIKNEYVYI
+348 GIRNEYVYI
-357 NTDPNTGYKVKSVTV
+357 DATPNTGYKVKSVTV
-372 YDKYNDSIKVYET
+372 VDKYNDSIKVYES
-385 STSGRY
+385 STANRY
-391 YFTMPDCNVT
+391 YFTMPDSNVT
-401 VKVEFTPRTMTNPF
+401 VNVEFTPRVMSNPF

-458 ILWRLAGQ
+458 ILWRLAGE

-492 YGIVDGV
+492 YGIVDGL
-499 GNNKFAPDQA
+499 GNNMFGPDQA

-528 STSASSMLTGYADS
+528 STSANSTLVGYADS

-568 NLSPQ
+568 NLNPQ

-584 LMTFE
+584 LMTFQ